1 MPNGDINHL
10 RRTQDIIKDRKI
22 IQLSIKDKGQREV
35 LLFTKNF
42 INAIKDTKECYEMVQ
57 IRVLDGIK
65 SNNVEKC
72 DTMKKYQYN

>member
-1 MPNGDINHL
+1 MPNGNINHL
-10 RRTQDIIKDRKI
+10 RKNQDIIKNRKI
-22 IQLSIKDKGQREV
+22 IQLSINDKGLREV

-42 INAIKDTKECYEMVQ
+42 INTIQDTNECYEMVQ

-72 DTMKKYQYN
+72 DTMKEVLV

>member
-42 INAIKDTKECYEMVQ
+42 INAIKDTKEFYEMVQ
-57 IRVLDGIK
+57 IRVLEGIK
-65 SNNVEKC
+65 SNNVEKSE
-72 DTMKKYQYN
+72 TNKEVSV

>member
-10 RRTQDIIKDRKI
+10 RRTQDIIKDRKL

-42 INAIKDTKECYEMVQ
+42 INVIKDTKECYEMVQ
-57 IRVLDGIK
+57 IRALDGIK

-72 DTMKKYQYN
+72 DTMKEILV

>member
-10 RRTQDIIKDRKI
+10 RRTRDIIKDRKI

-72 DTMKKYQYN
+72 DTKKEVLV

>member
-10 RRTQDIIKDRKI
+10 RRTRDIIKDIQI
-22 IQLSIKDKGQREV
+22 IQLSIKDKGKREV
-35 LLFTKNF
+35 SLFTKNF

-65 SNNVEKC
+65 CNNVEKC
-72 DTMKKYQYN
+72 GTKKEVLV

>member
-10 RRTQDIIKDRKI
+10 RTTQDIIKDRKI

-72 DTMKKYQYN
+72 DTMKEVLV

>member
-72 DTMKKYQYN
+72 DTMKEVLV

>member
-35 LLFTKNF
+35 LLFTRNF

-57 IRVLDGIK
+57 IIFLDGIK
-65 SNNVEKC
+65 SNSVEKC
-72 DTMKKYQYN
+72 DTMKEVLV